1 MLTTLAHH
9 LPASRIIA
17 AALLLTACDAPS
29 TADCLPGRDVSDWV
43 FTERSP
49 QSTTTPVISCG
60 RVVGWDIAM
69 PDGDHPSTIWG
80 AEKGSG
86 GIVGEKVSF
95 SVDIEASGPAAESL
109 RVSIDSALRVEIGS
123 AEAKPAFRSR
133 VEVPARV
140 SPTSGVIRSVQ
151 LGLPLSGAG
160 MWRLSNFE
168 F

>member
-140 SPTSGVIRSVQ
+140 SPTSGVIRRIQ

-160 MWRLSNFE
+160 MWRLSNFQ

>member
-1 MLTTLAHH
+1 MGNAYRILAV
-9 LPASRIIA
+9 
-17 AALLLTACDAPS
+17 LLLAACDPS
-29 TADCLPGRDVSDWV
+29 TVDCLPGRDVSDWV

-49 QSTTTPVISCG
+49 QSATTPVISCG

-95 SVDIEASGPAAESL
+95 SVDIDSSGPAAELL

-160 MWRLSNFE
+160 MWRLSNFQ

>member
-1 MLTTLAHH
+1 MGNAYRILAV
-9 LPASRIIA
+9 
-17 AALLLTACDAPS
+17 LLLAACDPS
-29 TADCLPGRDVSDWV
+29 TVDCLPGRDVSDWV

-49 QSTTTPVISCG
+49 QSATTPVISCG

-160 MWRLSNFE
+160 MWRLSNFQ